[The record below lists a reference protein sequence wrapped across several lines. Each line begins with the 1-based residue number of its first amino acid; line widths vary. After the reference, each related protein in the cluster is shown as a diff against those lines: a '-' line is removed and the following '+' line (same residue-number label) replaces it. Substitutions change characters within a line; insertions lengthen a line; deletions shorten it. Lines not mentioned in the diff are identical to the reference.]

1 MENTILERMMRKKM
15 SYYKIL
21 HMFCCMLTRLGWGE
35 AKATFYTH
43 LILLLSIH
51 LSKVCICS
59 VLSFYLLCKQHTGVV
74 QILLVLCSPLHMF
87 GPYNNTLVSS
97 PHSSLPPPP
106 PSPLA
111 LLSSQEELYTV
122 LNVKGNLGEGRGG
135 VFKFWDSSN
144 SVYFL

>member
-51 LSKVCICS
+51 PSKVCICS

-97 PHSSLPPPP
+97 PHSSLPPP
-106 PSPLA
+106 SPKPFGFTKLSRGA
-111 LLSSQEELYTV
+111 LYCAQCEGEF
-122 LNVKGNLGEGRGG
+122 GGGEGG
-135 VFKFWDSSN
+135 
-144 SVYFL
+144 SV